1 MLTLLPPNAS
11 QPPENNIV
19 FLRYAIQF
27 ANRRRVI
34 PRPGDSPLQ
43 PKKSAVIPFGADGCV
58 PNPGS
63 GEKAG
68 KPEKVPNSRI
78 PNGRLKIESRI
89 EISKVKPK
97 SRKLKIKAVKSV
109 ERKKNYRR

>member
-34 PRPGDSPLQ
+34 PRPGDSSPP
-43 PKKSAVIPFGADGCV
+43 PKKSAVILFGADGCV
-58 PNPGS
+58 PHLGS
-63 GEKAG
+63 GGNGG
-68 KPEKVPNSRI
+68 KPEKVPNSRK
-78 PNGRLKIESRI
+78 PNGKLKIESRI
-89 EISKVKPK
+89 ETSKV
-97 SRKLKIKAVKSV
+97 
-109 ERKKNYRR
+109 